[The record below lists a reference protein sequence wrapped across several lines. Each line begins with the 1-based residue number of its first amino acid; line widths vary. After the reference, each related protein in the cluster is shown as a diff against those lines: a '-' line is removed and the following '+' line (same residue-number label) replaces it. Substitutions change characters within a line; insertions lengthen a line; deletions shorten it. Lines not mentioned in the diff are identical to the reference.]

1 MTTALAPTAGKDPTV
16 TIGAT
21 LSSIPAPQ
29 GRTRGT
35 IQRRVVRLTAVP
47 DPEPPFDDERPSLR
61 RVERLR
67 REPHMLVDA
76 DPGVPHD
83 PDLVAPATAFCAAGT
98 AAAPLVAAAVP
109 DQSYA
114 PDFGVRHTP
123 SRALPDS
130 ERTAHLL
137 GRALIETLTGL
148 RPAAQLLQH
157 CSPPVH
163 AGLVQ
168 RTPLAGTGPARV
180 QSVHVSHPADG
191 IAEVAMIFRRGD
203 RARAIA
209 FRLAGIDGRWR
220 ITALQIG

>member
-1 MTTALAPTAGKDPTV
+1 MTTALAPPGRKDPTV
-16 TIGAT
+16 TVGAT
-21 LSSIPAPQ
+21 LSSIPAPR
-29 GRTRGT
+29 GSTR
-35 IQRRVVRLTAVP
+35 RRAVRLTAVP
-47 DPEPPFDDERPSLR
+47 DPEPPFDDERPSVR

-67 REPHMLVDA
+67 RQPHALEGFEPS
-76 DPGVPHD
+76 VPHD
-83 PDLVAPATAFCAAGT
+83 PDLVAPDTAFCAAAT

-123 SRALPDS
+123 SQALPDID
-130 ERTAHLL
+130 RTAHVL
-137 GRALIETLTGL
+137 GRALIESLTGL
-148 RPAAQLLQH
+148 RPTAQLLQH

-163 AGLVQ
+163 AGLLE
-168 RTPLAGTGPARV
+168 RTPLPGAGPARL

>member
-1 MTTALAPTAGKDPTV
+1 MTTALAPPGREDPTV
-16 TIGAT
+16 TIGT
-21 LSSIPAPQ
+21 PLTSVPT
-29 GRTRGT
+29 TRNST
-35 IQRRVVRLTAVP
+35 RRRAVRLTVVP
-47 DPEPPFDDERPSLR
+47 DPEPPFDDERPAVR

-67 REPHMLVDA
+67 RNPSALESA
-76 DPGVPHD
+76 DPVPHD
-83 PDLVAPATAFCAAGT
+83 PDLVAPDTAFCAAGT
-98 AAAPLVAAAVP
+98 GAAPLVAAAVP

-123 SRALPDS
+123 SRALPDTD
-130 ERTAHLL
+130 RTAHVL
-137 GRALIETLTGL
+137 GRALIEALTGL
-148 RPAAQLLQH
+148 RPTAQLQQH
-157 CSPPVH
+157 CSPPVF
-163 AGLVQ
+163 AGLVE
-168 RTPLAGTGPARV
+168 RCPLPGVGPARL